1 MYGWSIARRLFLAHL
16 VFIGVLTVLVGTA
29 AFVDARD
36 RGYAAT
42 TDRLLSVAVAIADNP
57 LVVVAAQSSDP
68 TAALQGYTR
77 TVSERADIDVI
88 SVLSPAG
95 ERWTH
100 PDPAQIG
107 QRDKIAAD
115 AATSERSLT
124 QVTSNVDGP
133 TVRAVVPI
141 RGPDDTVVGL
151 VAAEVQTSTL
161 QTVLDA
167 RLPAILALSLTLL
180 LAGSVAIWILGRY
193 LRRVTLGW
201 GPHVLARHYLNGDS
215 VLHSVRDGLVLVD
228 RRGALVLYNDR
239 AAELLGIPPRQGARV
254 GSTPPDIADLDV
266 PAGLAELLASGR
278 SVHNEVHLTRD
289 RVLLVT
295 QEPAVP
301 TSGRVRSRA
310 HPLGTVTTIRDPLDS
325 AGAVGP
331 GAVDDP
337 VIGALLAAK
346 IAQARARGVLLT
358 VSATGTLTDT
368 GLPVQDLVAVLVDLV
383 DTAIDAAAT
392 GDAPPRV
399 ELSLRTAPEPPT
411 LVMEVSTGGPGGSVH
426 SITLPL
432 PAPHRAPHPAPL
444 AAPDPAPGAAAPAA
458 PPIAPRPTTR
468 VAQHPAAEVAPRT
481 P

>member
-1 MYGWSIARRLFLAHL
+1 MYGWSIARRLFLAHT

-36 RGYAAT
+36 RGYAAM
-42 TDRLLSVAVAIADNP
+42 TDRLNSVAVAIADNP
-57 LVVVAAQSSDP
+57 LVVIAAQSSDP

-77 TVSERADIDVI
+77 TVSERADIDVV

-95 ERWTH
+95 VRWTH
-100 PDPAQIG
+100 PDAGQIG
-107 QRDKIAAD
+107 HRDTAETGTAVSGRPF
-115 AATSERSLT
+115 TE
-124 QVTSNVDGP
+124 VTSSVGGP

-141 RGPDDTVVGL
+141 LGPDDTVVGL
-151 VAAEVQTSTL
+151 VAAEEQTSTL

-201 GPHVLARHYLNGDS
+201 GPHVLARHYLNSDS

-239 AAELLGIPPRQGARV
+239 AAQLLGIPPRQGARI
-254 GSTPPDIADLDV
+254 GSTPPIIADLDV
-266 PAGLAELLASGR
+266 PADLAELLSSGR
-278 SVHNEVHLTRD
+278 SVHNEVHLTES

-310 HPLGTVTTIRDPLDS
+310 HPMGTVMTIHDPLDS
-325 AGAVGP
+325 DGTVGL
-331 GAVDDP
+331 GSVDDP
-337 VIGALLAAK
+337 VIGALLVAK
-346 IAQARARGVLLT
+346 IGQARAQGVLLG

-368 GLPVQDLVAVLVDLV
+368 GLPVQELVAVLGDLV
-383 DTAIDAAAT
+383 DTAI
-392 GDAPPRV
+392 
-399 ELSLRTAPEPPT
+399 ETA
-411 LVMEVSTGGPGGSVH
+411 STGE
-426 SITLPL
+426 
-432 PAPHRAPHPAPL
+432 APHRAEVHLRTDPEPPALVIEVSVRGPRGSVRTVTLPVAAPRTAPTHAPESAATVLAPPAPPAVRRPAIRVAPHPAK
-444 AAPDPAPGAAAPAA
+444 
-458 PPIAPRPTTR
+458 
-468 VAQHPAAEVAPRT
+468 EVTPRT